1 MCGRTTYPASRFAAS
16 VRVTL
21 PKRAP
26 ALGRRE
32 SRTRGRRSGCAR
44 DQPGLPT
51 RAAAASA
58 VATKTRVAF
67 SGVRCV
73 CFFSPL
79 PVSLSPEEAHQFLRR
94 EKRAYQVFEE
104 TKQGHLEREC
114 VEERCSFEEA
124 REVFE
129 NDPETEY
136 FYPKY
141 LDCVNK
147 FGDWEKRQDLIT
159 CVHNIPDQCSPP
171 PCNPRGTVRCED
183 KKGDFHCHCF
193 TGWTGATCEKD
204 INECSNNN
212 GGCEHLCNN
221 TLGSYRCS
229 CQQGYVLADRHLCR
243 DVDECTDD
251 PGVCGTAQCINLIGS
266 YQCLCEE
273 GYVYDN
279 VSKSCK
285 DVDECEMQMC
295 SEECVNTPGSFSCF
309 CDGRRGK
316 KLAQDLR
323 SCEPVEPCLPLN
335 MKRSSR
341 SLYLGR
347 MFSGV
352 PVIRLRFRRRVHTG
366 FTAEFDLR
374 TFDPEGVIFFAGG
387 HLNSSWIVLAMH
399 HGKLELQLKYGP
411 VSRVT
416 SSGPA
421 VNDGQWHRI
430 SVEEQGRSL
439 VIKIDREAVMK
450 IAVNGDLF
458 TLKKGMHELNLTIGG
473 VPFREAGLVH
483 QVNPRLDGC
492 MKEWRWLTGE
502 DNSIQETIR
511 SNEKMQCFSIEDQ
524 GSFYPGSGFALFN
537 LSHADSQVMNIQ
549 LTLRPASALGVLF
562 ALVRQDGVPLS
573 VSLSNYHPSKKL
585 WQEHVLVSMGE
596 TVVTSIPAF
605 LCDSEKHLVNVT
617 IAGNLTLLEVDGQ
630 QGEVEAGQ
638 NQEALDFAAPA
649 STFLGGLPDVPLVS
663 TPVSAFYM
671 GCMDVVING
680 QLLNLD
686 EAFYKHNDIRSH
698 SCPLGGPQQRPRW
711 QL

>member
-1 MCGRTTYPASRFAAS
+1 DTMPPS
-16 VRVTL
+16 
-21 PKRAP
+21 
-26 ALGRRE
+26 
-32 SRTRGRRSGCAR
+32 
-44 DQPGLPT
+44 PT
-51 RAAAASA
+51 AFAAAALLVLLLLAS
-58 VATKTRVAF
+58 
-67 SGVRCV
+67 S
-73 CFFSPL
+73 SSQL
-79 PVSLSPEEAHQFLRR
+79 SLSPEEAHQFLRR

-129 NDPETEY
+129 NDPETVSH
-136 FYPKY
+136 
-141 LDCVNK
+141 CVNK

-537 LSHADSQVMNIQ
+537 LNSQVMNIQ

-585 WQEHVLVSMGE
+585 WQEVRLQPWLSHENVCA
-596 TVVTSIPAF
+596 IPAF

-698 SCPLGGPQQRPRW
+698 SCPLGGPQQ
-711 QL
+711 